1 MKQHI
6 YHKGEYFL
14 SDEPILYSNNRAL
27 RFGDA
32 LFETIRLINGKPQML
47 KDHLTRMTK
56 GLNVLKMQA
65 PLNFEVGYIENI
77 ITELSKK
84 NNLLKDSRVRFTVYR
99 KEGEHYTPD
108 SNATDY
114 LIETTPLEDMGYV
127 LNAKGLTID
136 LFSDFKKSKNTL
148 SSIKSANSLL
158 FVLAGIY
165 KKENNLDDCI
175 ILNDSMQIVE
185 AISSN
190 IFAVKNGVLYTPPI
204 ADGCV
209 EGVMRKRIIEI
220 AQTNKIAVYENSIMQ
235 NVLLGSDELFLTNS
249 INGIK
254 WVVAYKQKRYF
265 NTTSKKI
272 IELLNKSIER

>member
-1 MKQHI
+1 
-6 YHKGEYFL
+6 
-14 SDEPILYSNNRAL
+14 
-27 RFGDA
+27 
-32 LFETIRLINGKPQML
+32 
-47 KDHLTRMTK
+47 
-56 GLNVLKMQA
+56 
-65 PLNFEVGYIENI
+65 
-77 ITELSKK
+77 
-84 NNLLKDSRVRFTVYR
+84 
-99 KEGEHYTPD
+99 
-108 SNATDY
+108 
-114 LIETTPLEDMGYV
+114 
-127 LNAKGLTID
+127 
-136 LFSDFKKSKNTL
+136 
-148 SSIKSANSLL
+148 
-158 FVLAGIY
+158 
-165 KKENNLDDCI
+165 
-175 ILNDSMQIVE
+175 MQIVE